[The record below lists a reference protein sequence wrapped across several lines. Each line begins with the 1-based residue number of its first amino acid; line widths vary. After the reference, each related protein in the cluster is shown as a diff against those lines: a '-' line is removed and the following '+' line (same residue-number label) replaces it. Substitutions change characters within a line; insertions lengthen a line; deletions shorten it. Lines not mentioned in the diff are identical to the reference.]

1 MRGSVAHEASSAVE
15 WTAVH
20 GHGAISALGPEAV
33 AEASA
38 GLRVYVGTRWS
49 RAAPLERLVR
59 LLRLALSGASWLR

>member
-1 MRGSVAHEASSAVE
+1 MVGS
-15 WTAVH
+15 TTVH
-20 GHGAISALGPEAV
+20 DQGAISALGPEAV

-59 LLRLALSGASWLR
+59 LLRLALSEASWLRDFL